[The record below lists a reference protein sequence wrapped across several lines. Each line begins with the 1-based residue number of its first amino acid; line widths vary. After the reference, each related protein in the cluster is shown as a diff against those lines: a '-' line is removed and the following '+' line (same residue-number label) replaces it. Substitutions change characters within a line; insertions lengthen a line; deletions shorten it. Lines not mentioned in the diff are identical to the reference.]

1 MDELH
6 LEELSVR
13 VTQEKMDHRSALQCK
28 KRSTPARRRHRPL
41 SRRSLARE
49 IQRAHSLPSS
59 VSTGDALS
67 RGARPCAIPGLS
79 YCYLHLVTI
88 PAGGVWV
95 MGYVLKRSLCLVSL
109 GVLCFAC
116 GGCASPGPATPSF
129 AAMPGRGKSYEAF
142 QRDDQ
147 YCQSSAQQAIGYQS
161 PGQAAN
167 QAAVGTAAVGTAL
180 GAVAGA
186 AIGSVSG
193 NMGTGAALGAGTGLV
208 AGSAI
213 GAGNADAAGG
223 SLQVRYDTVYAQC
236 MTAKG
241 NRIGGPPVAEPVY
254 VYPPPYYWGPR
265 YYFSYGW

>member
-1 MDELH
+1 M
-6 LEELSVR
+6 
-13 VTQEKMDHRSALQCK
+13 
-28 KRSTPARRRHRPL
+28 
-41 SRRSLARE
+41 
-49 IQRAHSLPSS
+49 RAQ
-59 VSTGDALS
+59 
-67 RGARPCAIPGLS
+67 
-79 YCYLHLVTI
+79 
-88 PAGGVWV
+88 
-95 MGYVLKRSLCLVSL
+95 KSLCLVSL

-213 GAGNADAAGG
+213 GAGNGDAAGG

-254 VYPPPYYWGPR
+254 VYPPPDYWGPR

>member
-1 MDELH
+1 
-6 LEELSVR
+6 
-13 VTQEKMDHRSALQCK
+13 
-28 KRSTPARRRHRPL
+28 
-41 SRRSLARE
+41 
-49 IQRAHSLPSS
+49 
-59 VSTGDALS
+59 
-67 RGARPCAIPGLS
+67 
-79 YCYLHLVTI
+79 
-88 PAGGVWV
+88 V
-95 MGYVLKRSLCLVSL
+95 MGCVLKRSLCLVSL

-161 PGQAAN
+161 PGEAAN
-167 QAAVGTAAVGTAL
+167 QTTVRTAAVGTAI
-180 GAVAGA
+180 GAIAGA

-193 NMGTGAALGAGTGLV
+193 NVGTGAALGAGTGLV

-213 GAGNADAAGG
+213 GAGSGDAAGG